1 MLKCV
6 IRLPVPSCAGCLSGA
21 VTDAKVAT
29 SGYGLTH
36 SGNAI
41 VT

>member
-1 MLKCV
+1 MLLKCHSAAASFV
-6 IRLPVPSCAGCLSGA
+6 R
-21 VTDAKVAT
+21 AKVAT
-29 SGYGLTH
+29 SDYGLTH